1 MARSP
6 RLFIAPSCVICGMR
20 RQITGACQFCF
31 GRTASTPNA
40 RATRRITRQTTAS
53 RRRAQWLVMAGQRPS
68 QPDPFPTF
76 ASAESGR
83 RKCPPA
89 SRLDR
94 PRIIAAEFVR
104 PFRLSGKNDAD
115 DAEVVC
121 TAVREAKLRFV
132 SIKSVDQ
139 QAVLGLHRIRRGFIE
154 ERTAAINRLRGFWRS
169 SES

>member
-1 MARSP
+1 VP
-6 RLFIAPSCVICGMR
+6 RNEF
-20 RQITGACQFCF
+20 F
-31 GRTASTPNA
+31 N
-40 RATRRITRQTTAS
+40 RI
-53 RRRAQWLVMAGQRPS
+53 
-68 QPDPFPTF
+68 DPFPTF

-104 PFRLSGKNDAD
+104 PFLLSGKNDAD
-115 DAEVVC
+115 DAEAVC
-121 TAVREAKLRFV
+121 TAVREANMRFV

-139 QAVLGLHRIRRGFIE
+139 QAMLGCIASAGASSKRA
-154 ERTAAINRLRGFWRS
+154 AAINRLRGSWRN

>member
-1 MARSP
+1 
-6 RLFIAPSCVICGMR
+6 
-20 RQITGACQFCF
+20 
-31 GRTASTPNA
+31 
-40 RATRRITRQTTAS
+40 
-53 RRRAQWLVMAGQRPS
+53 MAGQRPS

-115 DAEVVC
+115 DAEAVC

>member
-1 MARSP
+1 VSAAEQPFS
-6 RLFIAPSCVICGMR
+6 A
-20 RQITGACQFCF
+20 AD
-31 GRTASTPNA
+31 
-40 RATRRITRQTTAS
+40 
-53 RRRAQWLVMAGQRPS
+53 RPTV
-68 QPDPFPTF
+68 PDPFPTF

-94 PRIIAAEFVR
+94 QRIIAAEFVR
-104 PFRLSGKNDAD
+104 PFLLSGKNDAD

-121 TAVREAKLRFV
+121 TAVREANMRFV

-139 QAVLGLHRIRRGFIE
+139 QAVLWLHRIRRGFIE
-154 ERTAAINRLRGFWRS
+154 ERTAAINRLRGSWRN